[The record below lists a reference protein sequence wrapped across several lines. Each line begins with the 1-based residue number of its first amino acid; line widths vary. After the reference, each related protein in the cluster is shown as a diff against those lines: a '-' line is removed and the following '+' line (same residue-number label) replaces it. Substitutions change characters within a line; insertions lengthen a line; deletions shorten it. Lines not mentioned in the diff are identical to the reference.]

1 MSLFK
6 GVQKTVFI
14 YAGGLEIFEVS
25 TKTKHLS
32 KFEREDQFL
41 DRVNYTFSVST
52 DTGSK
57 LLEIQTLP
65 SLCKLTFDLN

>member
-1 MSLFK
+1 M
-6 GVQKTVFI
+6 FI
-14 YAGGLEIFEVS
+14 YACGLEIFEVS
-25 TKTKHLS
+25 AKTKHLS

-57 LLEIQTLP
+57 LLKVVSSRFANSP
-65 SLCKLTFDLN
+65 NSAFVS